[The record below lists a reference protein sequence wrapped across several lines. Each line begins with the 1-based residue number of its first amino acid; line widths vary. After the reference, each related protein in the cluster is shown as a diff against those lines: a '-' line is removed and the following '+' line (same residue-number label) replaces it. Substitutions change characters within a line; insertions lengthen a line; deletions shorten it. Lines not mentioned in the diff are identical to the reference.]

1 MDKNWECM
9 CDILG
14 NSTSMLFFFP
24 TSSEN
29 KRGKEKKIVEES
41 CVHDSVTDPP
51 TEDYF
56 IFIQLNMG
64 LVFQL

>member
-1 MDKNWECM
+1 
-9 CDILG
+9 
-14 NSTSMLFFFP
+14 MLFFFP

-64 LVFQL
+64 LVFQLQF